1 LKGHLGQTARDAVA
15 VDTEQFPLPAK
26 VLPPLRRRQIRQDLA
41 SPSLESADPLP
52 EKADISLL

>member
-1 LKGHLGQTARDAVA
+1 

-26 VLPPLRRRQIRQDLA
+26 VLPLLRRRQIRQDLV